1 MSVNPNTV
9 DALPFLGMVE
19 ASIERLRKFL
29 LPIELA
35 EAELKRRPAAA
46 VMVILREGPDGLEV
60 LLGERKK
67 REGDPWSGQVGLPG
81 GRHHAEDGT
90 LLSTAIRETREEV
103 GLELDRS
110 SLRELG
116 TVRTQAHGEPEGREV
131 HMRLWSA
138 RPTDAGAEPSPS
150 GEIGALHWVTSADA
164 HRCPPAGVETLRVAV
179 ELGLV
184 D

>member
-1 MSVNPNTV
+1 M
-9 DALPFLGMVE
+9 DD
-19 ASIERLRKFL
+19 
-29 LPIELA
+29 
-35 EAELKRRPAAA
+35 RRPRASAPRDA
-46 VMVILREGPDGLEV
+46 VMPEDGGMDPIVVSALV
-60 LLGERKK
+60 LVRDRRLLMVTARGR
-67 REGDPWSGQVGLPG
+67 DVLYLPG
-81 GRHHAEDGT
+81 GKQEAGETGEDA
-90 LLSTAIRETREEV
+90 LVRETREEV

-131 HMRLWSA
+131 HMRLWLA
-138 RPTDAGAEPSPS
+138 TPTDDGAEPSPS